1 VSNEAAPGSLRNAL
15 LLLSGVFVGAL
26 ATAGLALLVLEL
38 RDDGRVAEALAAPNF
53 VEEARAAGVDHVYDG
68 EFQYF
73 VGGGVAAFDCD
84 DDGRSDLFFA
94 GGSRPAGLF
103 RNESPVG
110 GELRFSALHDPV
122 TDMTGV
128 TGAYPLDVDSDGL
141 TDLAVLRVGENSMLR
156 GLGDCRFEPANEL
169 WGVDGGME
177 WTASFSATWEG
188 EEELPTLAFGNY
200 LALTEEGERG
210 EGCADHSLFRPQGD
224 RYGDEIGLSP
234 GWCTLS
240 ILFSDWSR
248 TGQRDLR
255 MTNDRHYYTDG
266 EEQLWKVIGGEVP
279 SLYGRDD
286 GWAKTKIWGMGIA
299 SHDLDGD
306 GLPEVFLTSQGDNKL
321 QTLSADT
328 DGPSYEDIA
337 LSSGATAHRPFIG
350 DTTMP
355 STAWHA
361 EFDDV
366 NNDGFMDLFV
376 TKGNVDAMP
385 EFAMND
391 PNNLLLGQPDGTFV
405 EGAEDAGLADLARS
419 RGGVVVD
426 LNLDGLLDV
435 VVVDRREN
443 VKVWRNLGH
452 GGTGGTEPMGNW
464 LAVDIEQP
472 GPNSDAIG
480 SWIEV
485 RFDSTTIRREVT
497 VGGGHAGGEL
507 GWTHFG
513 LGEATEAEVRV
524 LWPDGDAG
532 PWLTV
537 ETNQF
542 AILARDTTAPAP
554 WTPLSD

>member
-1 VSNEAAPGSLRNAL
+1 
-15 LLLSGVFVGAL
+15 
-26 ATAGLALLVLEL
+26 
-38 RDDGRVAEALAAPNF
+38 
-53 VEEARAAGVDHVYDG
+53 
-68 EFQYF
+68 
-73 VGGGVAAFDCD
+73 
-84 DDGRSDLFFA
+84 
-94 GGSRPAGLF
+94 
-103 RNESPVG
+103 
-110 GELRFSALHDPV
+110 
-122 TDMTGV
+122 
-128 TGAYPLDVDSDGL
+128 
-141 TDLAVLRVGENSMLR
+141 
-156 GLGDCRFEPANEL
+156 
-169 WGVDGGME
+169 
-177 WTASFSATWEG
+177 
-188 EEELPTLAFGNY
+188 
-200 LALTEEGERG
+200 
-210 EGCADHSLFRPQGD
+210 
-224 RYGDEIGLSP
+224 
-234 GWCTLS
+234 
-240 ILFSDWSR
+240 
-248 TGQRDLR
+248 
-255 MTNDRHYYTDG
+255 
-266 EEQLWKVIGGEVP
+266 VP